1 MSWLTFSRLLFRG
14 AKKGGLPLKYTHRVC
29 SVAFSSSSSGR
40 SFLERVHE
48 SHSDKMLHV
57 RWGDNTLSRFPYI
70 FLRDNCQCDQCFHTT
85 AIQRAFD
92 LVDFAEIDVQV
103 EEASVSQDGLHLS
116 IIWPDKHESVFE
128 SDWLRKRCMP
138 ETSDRPTG
146 NESIAGKGV
155 VLWDRA
161 TLQDNIPQFEFQYLM
176 EDECNLMSWL
186 KTLHSHGLALVKN
199 APTEEGQVKKLAE
212 RVGYLK
218 ATHYG

>member
-1 MSWLTFSRLLFRG
+1 MFSRVLG
-14 AKKGGLPLKYTHRVC
+14 RVWKC
-29 SVAFSSSSSGR
+29 GTRLTCAQHVHSLSSGKTLGGKSLVR
-40 SFLERVHE
+40 NVRKD
-48 SHSDKMLHV
+48 HSDKMLHV
-57 RWGDNTLSRFPYI
+57 QWEDNTLNRFPYI
-70 FLRDNCQCDQCFHTT
+70 FLRDNCQCEECFHTS
-85 AIQRAFD
+85 AKQRSFD
-92 LVDFAEIDVQV
+92 TVGFADIDVQV
-103 EEASVSQDGLHLS
+103 EEASVSQNGLHLS
-116 IIWPDKHESVFE
+116 IIWPDKHKSVFE

-161 TLQDNIPQFEFQYLM
+161 MLQDNIPQFEFQNLM

-218 ATHYG
+218 TTHYG